1 MPQSGTLLWNRNNL
15 AKRLRDV
22 TNLGCGERVVE
33 EDLRRAAEGS
43 GGGEALRCRKGGS
56 HAIN

>member
-22 TNLGCGERVVE
+22 TILGCGERVEE
-33 EDLRRAAEGS
+33 EDLRRAVEGARRYAAE
-43 GGGEALRCRKGGS
+43 KGGS

>member
-15 AKRLRDV
+15 AKRPRDV
-22 TNLGCGERVVE
+22 TNLGGGERVEE
-33 EDLRRAAEGS
+33 EDLRRAVEGARRYAAE
-43 GGGEALRCRKGGS
+43 KGGS